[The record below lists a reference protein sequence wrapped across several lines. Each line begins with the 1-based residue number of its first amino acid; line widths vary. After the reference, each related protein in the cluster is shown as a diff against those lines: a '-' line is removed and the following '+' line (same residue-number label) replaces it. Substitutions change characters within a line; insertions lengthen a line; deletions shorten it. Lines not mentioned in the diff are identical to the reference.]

1 MNIPTSTTNTTR
13 KNTSRKNTWR
23 KSTAVVSPRIK
34 WKPVT
39 IPDDDFTLIIDTR
52 EQQPLFQR
60 PQKGLNI
67 IHKKLDDGDYSV
79 LGFED
84 KIFIERKKLS
94 DLLSYIGR
102 ERKATVGKLSRVR
115 DFAFKGLIIEVDEST
130 LYNQQMYPQ
139 MSKMTKE
146 MVEAFLLSFEIR
158 FGGHYKCS
166 RYRTECERW
175 VLNHAVYTYKRLR
188 LV

>member
-1 MNIPTSTTNTTR
+1 MNIPTNITRRYNNKTNIII
-13 KNTSRKNTWR
+13 
-23 KSTAVVSPRIK
+23 PRIK
-34 WKPVT
+34 WKPV
-39 IPDDDFTLIIDTR
+39 ILPDDDFTLVIDTR

-67 IHKKLDDGDYSV
+67 VHAKLDNGDYSV

-84 KIFIERKKLS
+84 QIFIERKKLS
-94 DLLSYIGR
+94 DLLSYIGK
-102 ERKATVGKLSRVR
+102 ERKATVGKLSRVK
-115 DFAFKGLIIEVDEST
+115 DFAFKGLIIEVDE
-130 LYNQQMYPQ
+130 YNIYDRLAYPM

-146 MVEAFLLSFEIR
+146 MVEAFLLSFDIR

-166 RYRTECERW
+166 RYRNECERW
-175 VLNHAVYTYKRLR
+175 VLNHAVYAYKRLR